1 MKAVFKLVG
10 TQKFLSNVKKIQ
22 KKVPDASRMGMLM
35 ATELLRGYIV
45 KYKLSGQ
52 RLKVRTG
59 RLRTSI
65 EKEVSGKGL
74 DIVGRVGSNLK
85 YARIH
90 ELGGPT
96 EDITIVPVRAK
107 ALHFFI
113 GGQEIFCRAVHMPA
127 FAIKPKYYIKQSMRE
142 TAKRLTRIMGNKIF
156 MELKK

>member
-1 MKAVFKLVG
+1 MKAMLKLVG
-10 TQKFLSNVKKIQ
+10 TQRFLSNIKRIEKKI
-22 KKVPDASRMGMLM
+22 PDASRMAMFM
-35 ATELLRGYIV
+35 ATELLRGYIA

-52 RLKVRTG
+52 KLKVRTG

-65 EKEVSGKGL
+65 EREVSGKGL

-90 ELGGPT
+90 ELGGPAQ
-96 EDITIVPVRAK
+96 DMTIVPVRAK

-113 GGQEIFCRAVHMPA
+113 GGKEIFCRSVFMPA
-127 FAIKPKYYIKQSMRE
+127 FAIKPKYYIKSSMRE
-142 TAKRLTRIMGNKIF
+142 TANRLRQIIGRKVY